1 MSNMTLIDW
10 LAVLGALAWSPHL
23 ISLIRNWL
31 TKPEIRVITPR
42 AVSLGFTTYG
52 SILNLHLAF
61 AVKNKDI
68 VISALKLKLK
78 HETGGEKEFE
88 WQGIHQQVMQMRAP
102 DGSVL
107 PYEKEQSVLAMK
119 LNRKDIEERL
129 IQFHE
134 SSFRQEKYERES
146 NEVKNISYQQSQD
159 KYDPNVFL
167 KSQGMQDL
175 ISFIK
180 QSFYWKVGTYTVTIE
195 VESPEKFEI
204 IDNTYSF
211 SLSPL
216 DIQDLEK
223 NREFIEHDYKNIL
236 VPQTKEEFKPV
247 QWHWKNPSLQK
258 T

>member
-1 MSNMTLIDW
+1 MKLIDW
-10 LAVLGALAWSPHL
+10 IAILGALAWTPHL

-31 TKPEIRVITPR
+31 TKPEIRVITPQ

-61 AVKNKDI
+61 SVKNKDV

-78 HETGGEKEFE
+78 HESGGEKHFE
-88 WQGIHQQVMQMRAP
+88 WQGIHQHLMKMKAP

-119 LNRKDIEERL
+119 LNQKDIEERF

-134 SSFRQEKYERES
+134 TSFKQEKYAKES
-146 NEVKNISYQQSQD
+146 QGLKNIAYLKSQN
-159 KYDPNVFL
+159 KYDPQEFM
-167 KSQGMQDL
+167 KSQDMQDL

-180 QSFYWKVGTYTVTIE
+180 QSFYWKVGTYTVTVE
-195 VESPEKFEI
+195 VESPEDFNI
-204 IDNTYSF
+204 VDNEYSF
-211 SLSPL
+211 SLTPL
-216 DIQDLEK
+216 DIEDLEK
-223 NREFIEHDYKNIL
+223 NKEFIEHDYKNIL
-236 VPQTKEEFKPV
+236 VPQSEEEYKTV
-247 QWHWKNPSLQK
+247 EWQWKNPTLQQ